1 MICLDVERKVFR
13 VSYIVPFRKGG
24 VTFIEKSW
32 TEGFLVI
39 TKSHLIFVSKDKKI
53 DAKIPVSS
61 VTLVGRIEQNPL
73 QMPGSKDFI
82 LSIDYYLEN
91 YSHTALISADK
102 NVIEEIRDALVELIG
117 EKEEIRLNFEQK
129 RLLMLLYQG
138 ITRVDDL
145 ANILNVTPEK
155 VNQMISSLIELGLV
169 DPDGTLTKRGYR
181 ILSSIMVGTAESE
194 RLAYEVAREFER
206 KMYEMAIN
214 AIESLKRSGALP
226 ESREKISEKSFS
238 EWIDAISNL
247 FGSMGLVKE
256 VQVDLKRVTNQI
268 ILSYSGALHT
278 QLVESLYSLY
288 GVCIDPMAQIVRAFL
303 LEYFGCTS
311 RVINISSKGEKL
323 TVTIEYFLPP
333 PL

>member
-1 MICLDVERKVFR
+1 MDSERKVFK

-24 VTFIEKSW
+24 VTFIEKTW

-39 TKSHLIFVSKDKKI
+39 TKSSLIFVSKEKKVE
-53 DAKIPVSS
+53 ARIPISS
-61 VTLVGRIEQNPL
+61 ITLIGRVEQNPL

-102 NVIEEIRDALVELIG
+102 RVIEEIRDTLVELIG
-117 EKEEIRLNFEQK
+117 EREEIRLNFEQK

-155 VNQMISSLIELGLV
+155 VNQMIASLVELGLV

-181 ILSSIMVGTAESE
+181 LLSSIMVGTAESE
-194 RLAYEVAREFER
+194 RLAYEVAREFEK

-214 AIESLKRSGALP
+214 VIEGLKRAGALP
-226 ESREKISEKSFS
+226 DSREKISEKSFS
-238 EWIDAISNL
+238 EWIDSISNL

-256 VQVDLKRVTNQI
+256 VQVDVKRLTNQI

-278 QLVESLYSLY
+278 QLVESMYSLY

-303 LEYFGCTS
+303 LEYFGYDS
-311 RVINISSKGEKL
+311 KVINISAKGEKL
-323 TVTIEYFLPP
+323 TVTIEYISPI